1 MYLEEAKFSLWCDF
15 VEKRFLQGE
24 FLDLIDG
31 GKINGA
37 TSNPAIFKSA
47 FLTSPAYK
55 EAKDALVGKSPKEI
69 YEALAVDDITQ
80 AADVLRP
87 LYDKGDDGF
96 ISIEVDPFLSD
107 DAEGTIEEAR
117 RLVKTINRPNI
128 MIKIPATNAG
138 FEAMSVLMGEGVHV
152 NATLIFSPK
161 QANGC
166 IEAFRKGSLA
176 CKGIKPQGVI
186 SVFVS
191 RFDRKLD
198 PILSQ
203 KGLPTGRVGIMNA
216 TAIYNQI
223 EDANLPNVRCLFAS
237 TGVKGDG
244 LHPVYYVQEL
254 LYPRSVNT
262 APLAT
267 IHAFLQTE
275 TNSAIKS
282 PDKEAIMQ
290 FFDTISQAG
299 IDMEAVYAELMEE
312 GVVAFHEAFRAIL
325 EAF

>member
-24 FLDLIDG
+24 FLNLIDG
-31 GKINGA
+31 GKVNGA

-55 EAKDALVGKSPKEI
+55 EAKGALVGKSPKEI
-69 YEALAVDDITQ
+69 YEALAVDDIIQ

-107 DAEGTIEEAR
+107 DAQGTIEEAR
-117 RLVKTINRPNI
+117 RLVKAINRPNI
-128 MIKIPATNAG
+128 MIKVPATKAG
-138 FEAMSVLMGEGVHV
+138 FEAMRILMGEGIHV
-152 NATLIFSPK
+152 NATLVFSPK
-161 QANGC
+161 QASGC
-166 IEAFRKGSLA
+166 IEAFREGSFT
-176 CKGIKPQGVI
+176 CKGTKPQGVI
-186 SVFVS
+186 SIFVS

-198 PILSQ
+198 PIL
-203 KGLPTGRVGIMNA
+203 KEKALPTSRVGIMNA
-216 TAIYNQI
+216 AAIYRQI
-223 EDANLPNVRCLFAS
+223 EDANLPNVRSLFAS

-244 LHPVYYVQEL
+244 LHPAYYVQEL
-254 LYPRSVNT
+254 LFARSINT
-262 APLAT
+262 APLET
-267 IHAFLQTE
+267 IHAFLQTGA
-275 TNSAIKS
+275 NSAIKC

-299 IDMEAVYAELMEE
+299 INMETVYTELIDE
-312 GVVAFHEAFRAIL
+312 GVVAFHDAFKAIL
-325 EAF
+325 DAF